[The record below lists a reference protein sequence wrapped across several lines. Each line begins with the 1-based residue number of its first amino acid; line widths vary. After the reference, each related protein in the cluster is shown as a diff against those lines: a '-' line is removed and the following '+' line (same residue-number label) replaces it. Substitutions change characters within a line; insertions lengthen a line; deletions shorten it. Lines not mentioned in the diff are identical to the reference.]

1 MKNLQDYFD
10 ANFENVK
17 ITNTRL
23 LTFADNNILNM
34 TNNNPASIYDTNISN
49 TQNRVE
55 ILRKMINTKTSD
67 IGTRMGG
74 TSEKDTAR
82 AAIEKYVANYIGTAR
97 GSFGGKDT
105 KGYIET
111 FPNGM
116 DSFYR
121 VTKED
126 FSINVNTLVGKA
138 GKYVGVLGIP
148 FQTAI
153 TNLYASYTTSSE
165 EQKVDATSVDTDIV
179 NENTAAQN
187 LGDALTDNLYDIAKN
202 NKRSTTAVGLYFN
215 VSLLFPEK
223 HKEIKKGT
231 PAAGADVVICPIVY
245 SPGKRINIHN
255 KGASTLIFG
264 MMLKGIKVGEF
275 VTLAPN
281 EESKEAFDFY
291 FSNGDELYVMNTGAI
306 AGIFQLYIIS

>member
-1 MKNLQDYFD
+1 MKNLQEYFN
-10 ANFENVK
+10 AHFEDKN
-17 ITNTRL
+17 ITNVRL

-49 TQNRVE
+49 TQSGVD
-55 ILRKMINTKTSD
+55 ILRKMINAKSSD
-67 IGTRMGG
+67 TGTRMGG

-82 AAIEKYVANYIGTAR
+82 VAIEKCIAEFIGTAR
-97 GSFGGKDT
+97 GNFGGKDT

-116 DSFYR
+116 NSFYR
-121 VTKED
+121 VNKED

-148 FQTAI
+148 FQTNI
-153 TNLYASYTTSSE
+153 TDLYATYTTASD
-165 EQKVDATSVDTDIV
+165 EQKVDTSNVDTDLV

-187 LGDALTDNLYDIAKN
+187 LGVALTDNLFDIAKN

-215 VSLLFPEK
+215 TSLLFPEK

-245 SPGKRINIHN
+245 SPGKRINIQN
-255 KGASTLIFG
+255 KGASILIFG

-306 AGIFQLYIIS
+306 AGIFQLDIVS